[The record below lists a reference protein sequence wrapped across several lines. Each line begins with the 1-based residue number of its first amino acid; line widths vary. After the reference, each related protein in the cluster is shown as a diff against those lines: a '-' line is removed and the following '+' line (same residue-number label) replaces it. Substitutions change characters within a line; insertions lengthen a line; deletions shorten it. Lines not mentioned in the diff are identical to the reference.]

1 MQKTNKTLI
10 ALFKWKVNI
19 RGMHGSY
26 VSWTLFS
33 FSDSHY
39 VSSGNTVLIL
49 QC

>member
-10 ALFKWKVNI
+10 TLFKWKVNI
-19 RGMHGSY
+19 RGIHGSY

-33 FSDSHY
+33 FSDSH